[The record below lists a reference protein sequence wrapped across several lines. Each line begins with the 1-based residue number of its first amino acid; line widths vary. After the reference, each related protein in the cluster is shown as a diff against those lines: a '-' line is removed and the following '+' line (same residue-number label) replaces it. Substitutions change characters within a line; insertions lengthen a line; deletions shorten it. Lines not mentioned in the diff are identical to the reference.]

1 MNQTGGL
8 GVGSPRAAR
17 RMRSFTPSMLAWGMR
32 VLFLA
37 LTLALS
43 LPALAQEDPV
53 VAQVGEEVIGKSQFD
68 LRFRLFAKSALRQL
82 GLPESEES
90 LKLLAPYR
98 ATYLEAL
105 AEERALLRVARAQG
119 FWPHPDRVEAQIEQL
134 KAAFPSEEAFLS
146 ALQGAGVPDLA
157 TYRLLLSE
165 AMALEALEGHYRTK
179 LRSPPPPSRSSGS
192 SPPSTATAPST
203 VPGTSWCPPWR
214 RPRRSWPGFRR
225 ASPSPRWPRRSPR
238 TRAPG
243 RPGGSWA
250 ASRRAP
256 TSPPLRRPSSLLKPG
271 QVSAPVQTEY
281 GFHLILLEKVLP
293 PGRYPL
299 EEALPDLEEALKAK
313 AWEKLAKALI
323 RGVPIRLFPERL

>member
-1 MNQTGGL
+1 
-8 GVGSPRAAR
+8 
-17 RMRSFTPSMLAWGMR
+17 MR

-68 LRFRLFAKSALRQL
+68 LRFGLFAKSALRQL

-90 LKLLAPYR
+90 LKLLEPYKVP
-98 ATYLEAL
+98 YLEAL

-119 FWPHPDRVEAQIEQL
+119 FWPHPDRVEAQIEQM
-134 KAAFPSEEAFLS
+134 KEAFPSEAAFLS

-165 AMALEALEGHYRTK
+165 AMALEALEGHYRERLT
-179 LRSPPPPSRSSGS
+179 LSPAALKILWLLSPEYRHGALYCARHILVPTLEEAKAVLARLSAGEPFAKVAQEVSQDPGSREAGGELGCE
-192 SPPSTATAPST
+192 PE
-203 VPGTSWCPPWR
+203 GTYIPA
-214 RPRRSWPGFRR
+214 FEK
-225 ASPSPRWPRRSPR
+225 A
-238 TRAPG
+238 
-243 RPGGSWA
+243 
-250 ASRRAP
+250 
-256 TSPPLRRPSSLLKPG
+256 LLLLKPG

-281 GFHLILLEKVLP
+281 GFHLILLEKALP

>member
-1 MNQTGGL
+1 
-8 GVGSPRAAR
+8 
-17 RMRSFTPSMLAWGMR
+17 MR

-90 LKLLAPYR
+90 LKLLEPYKVP
-98 ATYLEAL
+98 YLEAL

-119 FWPHPDRVEAQIEQL
+119 FWPHPDRVEAQIEQM
-134 KAAFPSEEAFLS
+134 KGAFPSEEAFLS

-165 AMALEALEGHYRTK
+165 AMALGALEGHYWTK
-179 LRSPPPPSRSSGS
+179 LQIAPPALKMLWILTPKYRHPTLYCARHLLVPTLEEAREALARLEKGEAFPEVAQALSHDPGS
-192 SPPSTATAPST
+192 KEAGGDLGCEPE
-203 VPGTSWCPPWR
+203 GTYIPA
-214 RPRRSWPGFRR
+214 FEK
-225 ASPSPRWPRRSPR
+225 A
-238 TRAPG
+238 
-243 RPGGSWA
+243 
-250 ASRRAP
+250 
-256 TSPPLRRPSSLLKPG
+256 LLLLKPG

-299 EEALPDLEEALKAK
+299 EEALKAK

-323 RGVPIRLFPERL
+323 RGVLIRLFPERL